1 MPPPPP
7 KPSANTIAEA
17 ECLEGG
23 GGGGA
28 VCLCW
33 SPSDVR
39 CQVGRAE
46 ASVSRVASQCYK
58 SLRETSQ
65 SGEALREAA
74 GQVGEVS
81 RGRAME
87 MDGREVQ
94 RKPEARSRIPGLT
107 KGLRVIGSGLCSGQ
121 TLMSRGTSV
130 ATNLVEWAQAGVR
143 GAELEVLAL
152 GTLGIMWP
160 MKRPSVG

>member
-1 MPPPPP
+1 MLQE
-7 KPSANTIAEA
+7 S
-17 ECLEGG
+17 EGDLSEWRGTQG
-23 GGGGA
+23 GSWA
-28 VCLCW
+28 
-33 SPSDVR
+33 
-39 CQVGRAE
+39 
-46 ASVSRVASQCYK
+46 
-58 SLRETSQ
+58 
-65 SGEALREAA
+65 
-74 GQVGEVS
+74 
-81 RGRAME
+81 GRAME

-143 GAELEVLAL
+143 RAELEVLAL